1 MWVPCKHPKGRRCA
15 CVEMDGYTC
24 APASSPG
31 TKLQA
36 AITHHKEAAKGFFLA
51 PKQTP
56 IPMQVQTVIQPHAAA
71 TPAHLHWNHSQG
83 SFSHGAKSIGVVNG
97 TKAPSPIIAERH
109 IPGHGSAP
117 LCPSCSSIL
126 STTRPGSGAAAEGGC
141 SKQAALAETNCSWC
155 NSNLALCFFLLLWW
169 SRREEAVWAE
179 TTSCYDSPT
188 QPASARWELFVPHSN
203 SIFLPTYSDP
213 FNLPCDSE
221 PWLLLSLLLLSRMH
235 NMKAA
240 VHSGSSVLGS
250 CCSFLAG
257 VQMKHWKF
265 VLLLMKSSS

>member
-1 MWVPCKHPKGRRCA
+1 MSLPRRSRSSCDAHGNTITPTDVQQHPAGWPWCHMHRKRWGSRAKPLSCCCTHPGPGNSVGLMWVSCKHPKGRRCA
-15 CVEMDGYTC
+15 CVEMDRYTC

-117 LCPSCSSIL
+117 LCPSCSCIL

-141 SKQAALAETNCSWC
+141 RSKQ
-155 NSNLALCFFLLLWW
+155 
-169 SRREEAVWAE
+169 
-179 TTSCYDSPT
+179 
-188 QPASARWELFVPHSN
+188 H
-203 SIFLPTYSDP
+203 
-213 FNLPCDSE
+213 
-221 PWLLLSLLLLSRMH
+221 
-235 NMKAA
+235 
-240 VHSGSSVLGS
+240 
-250 CCSFLAG
+250 
-257 VQMKHWKF
+257 
-265 VLLLMKSSS
+265 